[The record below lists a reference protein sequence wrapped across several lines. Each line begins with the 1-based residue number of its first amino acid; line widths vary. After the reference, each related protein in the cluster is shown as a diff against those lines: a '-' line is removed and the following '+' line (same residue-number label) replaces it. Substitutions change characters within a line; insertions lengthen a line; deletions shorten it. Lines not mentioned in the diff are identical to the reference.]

1 MFLQS
6 GNESLVFAPQTHFC
20 TNKVLFSWK
29 RELKSIANYFSKM
42 ILVGYLNAANEY
54 YSTASHHEQKNHK
67 TTGQIKF
74 LAVTIKKHI
83 KPSYNILYVNRY
95 YV

>member
-1 MFLQS
+1 
-6 GNESLVFAPQTHFC
+6 
-20 TNKVLFSWK
+20 
-29 RELKSIANYFSKM
+29 M

>member
-1 MFLQS
+1 
-6 GNESLVFAPQTHFC
+6 
-20 TNKVLFSWK
+20 
-29 RELKSIANYFSKM
+29 M

-95 YV
+95 YVYVQMLLLHSFIYCIFCLVKKLMN